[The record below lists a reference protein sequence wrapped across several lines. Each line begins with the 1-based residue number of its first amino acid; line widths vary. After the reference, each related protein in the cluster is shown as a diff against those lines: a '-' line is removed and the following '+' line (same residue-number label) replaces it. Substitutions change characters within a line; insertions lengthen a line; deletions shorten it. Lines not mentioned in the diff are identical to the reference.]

1 MDVVSAVE
9 EFNGYNS
16 KDLSKFL
23 KDSDNSTLS
32 WKAEDGSSKQID
44 IEKLA
49 TALPLNLIAVL
60 LSPNDGDKDL
70 AYVLRGARLLN
81 TLSDV
86 ATRHARLEQVLLDDV
101 KVLEQ
106 VMDLVFFTLIV
117 LSHRYQGN
125 NLDTSP
131 IVRTTLG
138 ACVLHLLSS
147 FLSSHWNE
155 LALVLLAHPKV
166 ERFVESAFGSLH
178 ENTRL
183 FRRKLTQLSGEIAS
197 DKSKLPN
204 AVKVSHF
211 LSQQCEA
218 SLQFLLSLCQQKPF
232 RDRVLRNK
240 ELCKNGGILSLA
252 HTILR
257 LRVPECFEDSAEII
271 ASVSRYKAKI
281 LALLLQLCEAETISY
296 LDEVAGSP
304 KSMQL
309 GQSVAL
315 EFLNVLKTAFRKE
328 ESKHANTYKNKNMK
342 LPRGFLLI
350 NSLRL
355 VDIFSDDSNFR
366 FSFMTTTVPF
376 MSEILATPHEEFIS
390 SWCSVNLPTIEE
402 EANLEHDM
410 FNAAGFATTAM
421 SGDAITEANYAC
433 QLSLSSMHAVT
444 YAQLRTSC
452 IVKIIANLHIFVPN
466 ICEEHER
473 DLFVREFHKHIIQE
487 RPTSSAADVC
497 KNLSSLAEY
506 VKKLIPSLI
515 NQDDVQLLRVFTDTL
530 RGYCNLQ
537 GEENTE
543 QTGAGELS
551 KLPKAENMYHT
562 EQSLLNLAAAFN
574 SKRMDIDAKPELEKC
589 VLETVTITRDNTK
602 ENDPNE
608 DDRMDAPNSNSNSQ
622 DQRKKRKRNIMNDV
636 QIKLIER
643 ALLDEPEM
651 QRNAAALQAW
661 ADTLSSKGSE
671 ITPSQLKNWLNNRK
685 ARLARVAKETRHTS
699 EGENPD
705 SPSEDQLNMPSNS
718 KPVNPSKTEP
728 DRAILKLDHSLEHG
742 HFVSILDRDG
752 KEVGTGKVFQA
763 DGRWQ
768 GKSLRDSG
776 LCLVDVTD
784 LKVENSKEVLNPSE
798 VTGRTFEEAATQNGG
813 VMRVAWDVEKI
824 VPLLN

>member
-1 MDVVSAVE
+1 MDIVSAVE

-16 KDLSKFL
+16 KDLSKVL
-23 KDSDNSTLS
+23 KDSENSTLN
-32 WKAEDGSSKQID
+32 WKAKDGSVNQID

-49 TALPLNLIAVL
+49 AALPLNLTAVL
-60 LSPNDGDKDL
+60 LSPNDGDRDF
-70 AYVLRGARLLN
+70 AYVLRGVRLLN

-86 ATRHARLEQVLLDDV
+86 AIRHARLEQILLDDV

-106 VMDLVFFTLIV
+106 VMDLVFFTMIV
-117 LSHRYQGN
+117 LSHRYQGG
-125 NLDTSP
+125 NLDSAP
-131 IVRTTLG
+131 IIRTTLG

-147 FLSSHWNE
+147 SLTSQWNE
-155 LALVLLAHPKV
+155 LAVVLLAHPKV

-183 FRRKLTQLSGEIAS
+183 FRQKLTELSSEIVA
-197 DKSKLPN
+197 DQSKLPD
-204 AVKVSHF
+204 AMKVSHF

-218 SLQFLLSLCQQKPF
+218 SLQFLLSLCQQKLF
-232 RDRVLRNK
+232 RDRVLKNK

-252 HTILR
+252 RTILR
-257 LRVPECFEDSAEII
+257 LRVPECFQHSSEII
-271 ASVSRYKAKI
+271 ASVSRFKAKI
-281 LALLLQLCEAETISY
+281 LALLLLLCEAETISY

-315 EFLNVLKTAFRKE
+315 EFLNMLKTAFRRE
-328 ESKHANTYKNKNMK
+328 ESKHANAYKKNTNMNI
-342 LPRGFLLI
+342 PRGFLLI

-376 MSEILATPHEEFIS
+376 MSEILATPHEDFVS

-402 EANLEHDM
+402 EANLEYDV
-410 FNAAGFATTAM
+410 FNAVSFAATAM
-421 SGDAITEANYAC
+421 AGGAISEANFAC

-473 DLFVREFHKHIIQE
+473 DLFVREFHNHLVQE
-487 RPTSSAADVC
+487 RPMSSAAEVC

-506 VKKLIPSLI
+506 VKTLIPSLI

-537 GEENTE
+537 GGESTTE
-543 QTGAGELS
+543 QAGSGELA
-551 KLPKAENMYHT
+551 KVPKAENMYHT
-562 EQSLLNLAAAFN
+562 EQSLMNLAAAFN
-574 SKRMDIDAKPELEKC
+574 SKGMDIDPKPEPEK
-589 VLETVTITRDNTK
+589 LDIDKATVTRENTK
-602 ENDPNE
+602 ESDPNE
-608 DDRMDAPNSNSNSQ
+608 DERIEASNPNSQ

-651 QRNAAALQAW
+651 QRNAAALQTW
-661 ADTLSSKGSE
+661 ADTLSNKGSE

-705 SPSEDQLNMPSNS
+705 SPNEEQPNMPSNS
-718 KPVNPSKTEP
+718 KTRS
-728 DRAILKLDHSLEHG
+728 
-742 HFVSILDRDG
+742 
-752 KEVGTGKVFQA
+752 Q
-763 DGRWQ
+763 
-768 GKSLRDSG
+768 
-776 LCLVDVTD
+776 
-784 LKVENSKEVLNPSE
+784 
-798 VTGRTFEEAATQNGG
+798 
-813 VMRVAWDVEKI
+813 
-824 VPLLN
+824 